1 MSVPPRLWSA
11 AGLLVMTAA
20 VLRADVDPQA
30 LPQVSYHPGGPAY
43 WDRPYF
49 ANAMTSGSW
58 VDQNFQTLPYW
69 SSSQF
74 DANGFPQTLL
84 AGQTE
89 IRAIVNGLHAGYG
102 ASPSNFPDLRAIFRG
117 HWVVTWQ
124 GNADIRLDGTAGHLS
139 CRASRRAPRRARS

>member
-1 MSVPPRLWSA
+1 MA
-11 AGLLVMTAA
+11 ATL
-20 VLRADVDPQA
+20 LRADVDPQA
-30 LPQVSYHPGGPAY
+30 LPQVSYHPGGAAY

-69 SSSQF
+69 SSAQF

-117 HWVVTWQ
+117 HWVR
-124 GNADIRLDGTAGHLS
+124 DLAGQRRHPAGRDAPS
-139 CRASRRAPRRARS
+139 RTCRASRPGPRRGRS